1 MEGKAMTL
9 SPELEKA
16 VNDAMR
22 KGAEAVGKQI
32 EQEVRRV
39 NLSSAV
45 RRGEVD
51 VIETHFVDE
60 V

>member
-1 MEGKAMTL
+1 MTL

-22 KGAEAVGKQI
+22 KVAEAVGKQI

>member
-1 MEGKAMTL
+1 MTL

-22 KGAEAVGKQI
+22 KGVEAVGKQMD
-32 EQEVRRV
+32 QEVRRDI
-39 NLSSAV
+39 LSSAV
-45 RRGEVD
+45 RCGEVD

-60 V
+60 A